1 MESDEGQNEDSFRLP
16 DKPILAEIK
25 KYNKFWPAAVF
36 VNYSNIIDFKTFV
49 LNLHS
54 WYLGFKNNFSRALK

>member
-1 MESDEGQNEDSFRLP
+1 MESGEGKNEDSFRLP

-36 VNYSNIIDFKTFV
+36 VNYCNRIDFKNICIKPTQLIF
-49 LNLHS
+49 
-54 WYLGFKNNFSRALK
+54 RIQE